1 MRHEAALAAGGAAAG
16 LLFCFYAGYYFRIAF
31 VCTAAVLLC
40 LGLLLLEGRVRKA
53 MLTVLFSALIFGI
66 YGSIYMYISVDR
78 LTALSGETVTV
89 SGIVT
94 DCDDSD
100 RAVVT
105 ISGNIGGISGKVN
118 VYMNSVNISPG
129 DRVTFDGII
138 SEITDSATFSA
149 RSYYYSKGIFV
160 NCSQSGDVAVE
171 KASGI
176 YALYGGMRELREKL
190 TTEFCAFVGLDE
202 GQFLSSMLCGTR
214 DNLRDTVKT
223 SLNRSGIGHLLSVS
237 GLHVSIIAA
246 LAAYLFKLLK
256 APRIASFAVSEAVM
270 AFFVVFSGMRISAV
284 RAFVMMTI
292 FLFSSVIRRHYD
304 CESAL
309 GCAVLVILAAS
320 PYSVADGSFLLS
332 IAGVAGV
339 GIVEPAVSKAF
350 GIRGRINRA
359 AMSALCTYIC
369 VLPVSVFMF
378 DEISLVSILT
388 NVLLTPFCTVALV
401 LALIFAICGT
411 PAALSPLI
419 EIAGTIVGWVIKI
432 CDYISDLGFTYIT
445 IKFAAVPVIV
455 ISLTAVVV
463 LVLIISKNIRLASFA
478 AVGAFCAVVI
488 VIFAFGISDM
498 GVTHLKIV
506 SDGDGYLLTVIQ
518 GSECIAIDSDG
529 SYSSDFGYIISE
541 EGLTAVDAAVI
552 LNNGMANYSSYL
564 SAAVAPDIILFDTS
578 ASTKSTQETEILKLT
593 DGTTLALGDATI
605 LISGGNTYITITS
618 KTLVITEDSI
628 SDADIPE
635 DGYYLYIS
643 DGVCVTNLYGDV
655 MVARDGVEM
664 DF

>member
-1 MRHEAALAAGGAAAG
+1 MRHEAALAAGSAMAA
-16 LLFCFYAGYYFRIAF
+16 LLFCFYAGFYFRIAF

-40 LGLLLLEGRVRKA
+40 LGLLLLEGRIRRA
-53 MLTVLFSALIFGI
+53 MLTVLLSALIFGI
-66 YGSIYMYISVDR
+66 YGTAYMHLSVDG

-94 DCDDSD
+94 DCSDSD
-100 RAVVT
+100 TAIVT
-105 ISGNIGGISGKVN
+105 ISGTIGGIRGKVN
-118 VYMNSVNISPG
+118 VYMSGINVSSG
-129 DRVTFDGII
+129 DRVTFDGTI

-149 RSYYYSKGIFV
+149 RSYYYSKGIYV
-160 NCSQSGDVAVE
+160 NCSQAGDVTVE

-176 YALYGGMRELREKL
+176 YALYGEMRDLREKL
-190 TTEFCAFVGLDE
+190 TTEFCASVGLDE
-202 GQFLSSMLCGTR
+202 GQFLSGMLCGTR
-214 DNLRDTVKT
+214 DNLSDTVRT
-223 SLNRSGIGHLLSVS
+223 SLNRSGVGHLLSVS

-256 APRIASFAVSEAVM
+256 APRLASFAVSEAVM
-270 AFFVVFSGMRISAV
+270 AFFVVFSGMRISAI
-284 RAFVMMTI
+284 RAFIMMTI

-304 CESAL
+304 CEASL
-309 GCAVLVILAAS
+309 GCAILIILAAS

-332 IAGVAGV
+332 IAGVAGI

-350 GIRGRINRA
+350 GIRGRIKRA
-359 AMSALCTYIC
+359 AMSALCAYIC

-378 DEISLVSILT
+378 DEISLVSIIT

-419 EIAGTIVGWVIKI
+419 ELAGTIVGWVIKI

-445 IKFAAVPVIV
+445 IKYSAVPIIV

-463 LVLIISKNIRLASFA
+463 LILVISRNIRMASFA
-478 AVGAFCAVVI
+478 ALGGFCAAVI
-488 VIFAFGISDM
+488 VIFALSASDM
-498 GVTHLKIV
+498 GVTHLKII

-518 GSECIAIDSDG
+518 GSECIAVDSDG
-529 SYSSDFGYIISE
+529 SYSGDFGYIISE

-552 LNNGMANYSSYL
+552 LNNGRANYSSYL
-564 SAAVAPDIILFDTS
+564 GAAVAPDIILFDTS
-578 ASTKSTQETEILKLT
+578 SSTKSTSGTEILKLT
-593 DGTTLALGDATI
+593 DGTTLTLGDATI
-605 LISGGNTYITITS
+605 LLSGGSTYVTTDN
-618 KTLVITEDSI
+618 KTLVITEGSI
-628 SDADIPE
+628 NEADIPE

-643 DGVCVTNLYGDV
+643 DGICVTNLYGDV
-655 MVARDGVEM
+655 MIARDGVEM